1 MLITRRYRS
10 NSLKLHLSAFCGAL
24 LWAAAGLGTAVH
36 AEDGVDLVSESAL
49 DLRPEDASDACRADI
64 PQIRVTV
71 NGVYAEGLLTVEA
84 YDDNSKAFLSR
95 EGRLR
100 RTRNAAQDGSQTVC
114 MNVTGAGT
122 YAVAL
127 YHDIDGNRKLARK
140 WNFLPKE
147 PFGLSNNPKLKL
159 RKPRHREAAF
169 EAGPLGADVTVN
181 LRGAKPDA

>member
-1 MLITRRYRS
+1 
-10 NSLKLHLSAFCGAL
+10 
-24 LWAAAGLGTAVH
+24 
-36 AEDGVDLVSESAL
+36 
-49 DLRPEDASDACRADI
+49 
-64 PQIRVTV
+64 
-71 NGVYAEGLLTVEA
+71 
-84 YDDNSKAFLSR
+84 
-95 EGRLR
+95 
-100 RTRNAAQDGSQTVC
+100 